1 VYRKGRVVAAAVFCV
16 QHQAEIQKFCLQTGV
31 FAVRA
36 HHIQNILRNGKVR
49 VGIPDEHTLVVPEV
63 HGCLIAEHRQR
74 RELCHQLD
82 ALPHHIGQTGVIW
95 LGVIGVER
103 QDALR
108 HGVHDIVAGHLH
120 NNAAVEVV
128 GQFLIVCQQP
138 LELAELFLLRKMSHE
153 QQIDDLF
160 EPKAVM
166 GDKAL
171 HQLFDGDATVQQLSR
186 RRHFPAVHHLGR
198 RYLAN
203 SRQPGTNALAVQ
215 VTEPTLYLMFHIE
228 FLLDLIVGR
237 CIGSQLIHQL
247 HIVLILC
254 NHFLDLLGV

>member
-1 VYRKGRVVAAAVFCV
+1 
-16 QHQAEIQKFCLQTGV
+16 
-31 FAVRA
+31 
-36 HHIQNILRNGKVR
+36 
-49 VGIPDEHTLVVPEV
+49 
-63 HGCLIAEHRQR
+63 
-74 RELCHQLD
+74 
-82 ALPHHIGQTGVIW
+82 
-95 LGVIGVER
+95 
-103 QDALR
+103 
-108 HGVHDIVAGHLH
+108 
-120 NNAAVEVV
+120 
-128 GQFLIVCQQP
+128 
-138 LELAELFLLRKMSHE
+138 
-153 QQIDDLF
+153 
-160 EPKAVM
+160 M